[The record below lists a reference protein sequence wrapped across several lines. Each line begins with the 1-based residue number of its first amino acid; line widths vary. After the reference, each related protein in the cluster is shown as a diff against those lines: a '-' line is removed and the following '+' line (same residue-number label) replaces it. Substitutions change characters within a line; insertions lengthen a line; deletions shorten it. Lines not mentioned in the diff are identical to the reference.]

1 MLSDTSVCVL
11 LSGTPRTRRAL
22 RKDAVPSKFH
32 WVSESSNCSNKR
44 AARAKLRMSV
54 EEESASVVI
63 DAHLDV
69 TEVVI
74 GDINSSVDEDPA
86 IHCSVP
92 ADNSS
97 QTPHWSR
104 LSIEELSNDHKMLQ

>member
-1 MLSDTSVCVL
+1 M
-11 LSGTPRTRRAL
+11 
-22 RKDAVPSKFH
+22 
-32 WVSESSNCSNKR
+32 SEPLNCSKKR

-54 EEESASVVI
+54 EQESASVVI

-74 GDINSSVDEDPA
+74 GDINSSVNEDPV
-86 IHCSVP
+86 IHISVP
-92 ADNSS
+92 KDNSS

-104 LSIEELSNDHKMLQ
+104 LSIEELSNDSKMLQYYSDLEGCRHF